1 MKYARTTAPRQAW
14 PDKNDEYQMFRA
26 DPNQPVDFDQ
36 KEEEK
41 GHDFV
46 ANPPQEQKPPAQEPE
61 EQTKPPVAE
70 TKPAVPERKPEQQNP
85 SQDSQNTGTPSY
97 KPSQTVQD
105 AWNML
110 EQMKDQQPGAYE
122 SRWQAQLDSLMAE
135 LMGRDKFS
143 YDLNADALYKQWA
156 EQYARMGQMA
166 MMDTMGQA
174 QAMTGG
180 YGNSWAQNAGQQAY
194 QGYMQQLN
202 QVVPE
207 LYGMAYDRYQQ
218 EGQDLM
224 NRYGLIA
231 SQEEQDYGRYR
242 DSVADYYD
250 RLDRATEEAR
260 YREQMDYEKWMAEN
274 AGNSAQGEEAEVE
287 YRRMDAEER
296 AYWNDA
302 WSELAEMA
310 DEEEMKRMAELLV
323 VQMMQDGYSEE
334 LAMTYLDYWI
344 GPILAKQS
352 GTEVPDVNYVD
363 GKHGGPKKPYF
374 EIAFGP

>member
-1 MKYARTTAPRQAW
+1 MKYARTTVPRQAW
-14 PDKNDEYQMFRA
+14 PEKKDEYQMFRA

-41 GHDFV
+41 GHNFV

-61 EQTKPPVAE
+61 EQTKPPVEE
-70 TKPAVPERKPEQQNP
+70 TKPAVPEAKPEQQKP
-85 SQDSQNTGTPSY
+85 SQDSQNTSNPSY

-143 YDLNADALYKQWA
+143 YDLNADALYKQVA

-260 YREQMDYEKWMAEN
+260 YQEQMDYEKWMAEN
-274 AGNSAQGEEAEVE
+274 ATSKSAQEAAVE
-287 YRRMDAEER
+287 YRQMKVEDRE
-296 AYWNDA
+296 YWNNA
-302 WSELAEMA
+302 WGELAEIT
-310 DEEEMKRMAELLV
+310 DKDQVERKAELLV
-323 VQMMQDGYSEE
+323 EQMIAEGYSPE
-334 LAMTYLDYWI
+334 LAMLFLDYWI
-344 GPILAKQS
+344 GPLFKDQ
-352 GTEVPDVNYVD
+352 VPTDVPNKNYVD
-363 GKHGGPKKPYF
+363 SSNGGPKDPFKR
-374 EIAFGP
+374 IAFGP

>member
-1 MKYARTTAPRQAW
+1 
-14 PDKNDEYQMFRA
+14 
-26 DPNQPVDFDQ
+26 VDLDQ

-41 GHDFV
+41 GHNFV
-46 ANPPQEQKPPAQEPE
+46 ANPPQEPE
-61 EQTKPPVAE
+61 EQTKPPVEE
-70 TKPAVPERKPEQQNP
+70 TKPNLPEVNQEQQKP

-135 LMGRDKFS
+135 LMGRDEFS
-143 YDLNADALYKQWA
+143 YDLNADALYKQYA

-194 QGYMQQLN
+194 QGYLQQLN

-231 SQEEQDYGRYR
+231 SLEEQDYGRYR

-274 AGNSAQGEEAEVE
+274 GKSVDQIQQEA
-287 YRRMDAEER
+287 AEEGYTMSR
-296 AYWNDA
+296 ADTEYWDEMWAGAETEADA
-302 WSELAEMA
+302 DYLWNLMLANGVPDAVIAIFYEKIFGKKNT
-310 DEEEMKRMAELLV
+310 DIP
-323 VQMMQDGYSEE
+323 QGN
-334 LAMTYLDYWI
+334 
-344 GPILAKQS
+344 
-352 GTEVPDVNYVD
+352 TEVTPTN
-363 GKHGGPKKPYF
+363 PKKGGTGVGKTP
-374 EIAFGP
+374 ALMVDLKG